1 MMARIVRRRRKREES
16 VVERDLGL
24 RLLKILLLR
33 LYSMMTTNPLKWYEI
48 LIAVIMGALFG
59 LGFGVVLSS
68 YLSASVII
76 RVR

>member
-1 MMARIVRRRRKREES
+1 MARIVRRRRKREES